1 MPVLYLIEQGA
12 RLHKEGELF
21 TVTKDDKVLKK
32 IHAVEVEQIIL
43 FGNISMTTPVINYVL
58 ENGIDCTFCNS
69 YGKFHGR
76 LVSDTS
82 RFGMLRLKQM
92 EMMLN
97 ADYRL
102 NIAKSI
108 VKGKLHNQR
117 TLMLRYRRKENLP
130 ELHQTLQ
137 SLEDALNQIYD
148 CNSYESLRGI
158 EGSAAAAYY
167 RAFKNILKQDFGFVT
182 RVRRPPTDP
191 VNSLLSF
198 GYTLLIYAFHSA
210 ISVVGLDPYL
220 GIFHATEQSRPNLAL
235 DMVEEFRPI
244 IVDSMVLWLINSK
257 VMTIADF
264 KIPQKS
270 GEMVVITDEGI
281 KKLIHYYEMKV
292 QSKIFHP
299 AINGQTSYR
308 RCFELQV
315 RQLAKTFLNQDFEYN
330 PLLVR

>member
-12 RLHKEGELF
+12 KLHKEGELF
-21 TVTKDDKVLKK
+21 TVTKDDKVVKK
-32 IHAVEVEQIIL
+32 IHAIEVEQIIL
-43 FGNISMTTPVINYVL
+43 FGNITMTTPVINYVL

-92 EMMLN
+92 GMMLN
-97 ADYRL
+97 PEYRL
-102 NIAKSI
+102 KIARSI
-108 VKGKLHNQR
+108 VQGKLHNQR
-117 TLMLRYRRKENLP
+117 TLMLRYRRKEDLP
-130 ELHQTLQ
+130 EINQTLQ
-137 SLEDALNQIYD
+137 VFEDVLRQVPG
-148 CNSYESLRGI
+148 CNSCESLRGL
-158 EGSAAAAYY
+158 EGSAGAAYY
-167 RAFKNILKQDFGFVT
+167 RAFKNILNQDLGFVT

-191 VNSLLSF
+191 INSLLSF
-198 GYTLLIYAFHSA
+198 GYTLLTYALHSA

-257 VMTIADF
+257 VMTLADF
-264 KIPQKS
+264 HLPQKS
-270 GEMVVITDEGI
+270 GELVVITDEGI

-299 AINGQTSYR
+299 ALNGQTSYR
-308 RCFELQV
+308 HCFELQV
-315 RQLAKTFLNQDFEYN
+315 RQLAKTMLTKGYDYTPF
-330 PLLVR
+330 LVR